1 MWYLSFTSNLKPNV
15 SILLTCLTREL
26 SARHWQEAVG
36 QILIYNQLTSKV
48 SVSSRLSPAQQ
59 TTLVQSHQGH
69 PLWLTLSS
77 SSVINNCPYPNLL
90 PVPSSPLTAADA
102 SAATR
107 WRQHQA
113 NTRSALGNF
122 SASRHKARDI
132 ICGGTEGAR
141 RTNVLKCI
149 TSLATNM
156 IIYLKQWV
164 RCQAR
169 EGP

>member
-1 MWYLSFTSNLKPNV
+1 MNLKHLDYWTNV
-15 SILLTCLTREL
+15 C
-26 SARHWQEAVG
+26 HWQEAPKPVG
-36 QILIYNQLTSKV
+36 QTLICNQLTSKV
-48 SVSSRLSPAQQ
+48 SVSSLLSLAQQ

-69 PLWLTLSS
+69 PLWVTLSS
-77 SSVINNCPYPNLL
+77 ASVINNCPHPNLL
-90 PVPSSPLTAADA
+90 PMPSSSLTTAIG
-102 SAATR
+102 SSATR

-113 NTRSALGNF
+113 KTQSALDNF

-132 ICGGTEGAR
+132 ICKGTEGVR

-149 TSLATNM
+149 TSFATNM

-164 RCQAR
+164 RCQAW